1 MNLNSKKKLKLKIKK
16 IKDNSFKIQTL
27 SGAVFGTQPFLAM
40 KLKNGMYVHDN
51 LNFDLKS
58 KNTWYYTLNN
68 DTVRPKDLSHI
79 GVGGCDK
86 YGNTSVN
93 VIKV

>member
-1 MNLNSKKKLKLKIKK
+1 M
-16 IKDNSFKIQTL
+16 
-27 SGAVFGTQPFLAM
+27 FGTQPFLAM